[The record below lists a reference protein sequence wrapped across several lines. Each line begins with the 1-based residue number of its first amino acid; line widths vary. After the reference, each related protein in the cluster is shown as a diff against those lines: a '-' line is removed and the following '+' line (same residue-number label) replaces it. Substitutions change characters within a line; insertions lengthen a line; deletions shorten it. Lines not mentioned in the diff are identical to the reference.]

1 VTAGV
6 YLRQQPRDLLPSVR
20 VQSSRKSIIPINAR
34 WRPPGAQVGKRFP
47 RVILLRFEPSPFISH
62 NSTPPALLL
71 ESDADRVSP
80 HRGDRRPDC
89 GEDDDERNNDTS
101 TDCDGYSSY
110 PPAAFRKRTILI
122 RG

>member
-1 VTAGV
+1 
-6 YLRQQPRDLLPSVR
+6 
-20 VQSSRKSIIPINAR
+20 
-34 WRPPGAQVGKRFP
+34 VGKRFP

-89 GEDDDERNNDTS
+89 GEDDDERNNATS

-110 PPAAFRKRTILI
+110 PPAAFRERNTHPGLIPSRYATWPREPTTPTIQV
-122 RG
+122 R